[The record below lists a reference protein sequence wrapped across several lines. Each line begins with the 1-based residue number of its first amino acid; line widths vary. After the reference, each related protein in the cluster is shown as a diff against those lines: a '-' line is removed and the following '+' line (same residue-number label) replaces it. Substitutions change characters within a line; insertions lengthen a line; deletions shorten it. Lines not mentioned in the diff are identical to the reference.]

1 MTISVY
7 DQVIAPLKRGLESFD
22 RIVSKAE
29 AFAEARNI
37 SPEVLIQGRLRP
49 DMLSFVSQVRIAT
62 DTAKGAAGRLAGVE
76 LPKWEDNEA
85 TFQDVHERLAKAI
98 DYLSTFEPA
107 QFEGAESKTIELK
120 FGPLELTFSGTEYIT
135 GFVLPNFYFHYTT
148 AYDILRYNGLDIGK
162 RDFLGAA

>member
-37 SPEVLIQGRLRP
+37 SPEVLIHGRLRP

-76 LPKWEDNEA
+76 LPKWDDNEA
-85 TFQDVHERLAKAI
+85 TFQDVHARLAKAI
-98 DYLSTFEPA
+98 DYLSSFEPA
-107 QFEGAESKTIELK
+107 QFEGVESKTIELK
-120 FGPLELTFSGTEYIT
+120 FGPMELTFSGTEYIT

-148 AYDILRYNGLDIGK
+148 AYNILRYNGLDIGK

>member
-29 AFAEARNI
+29 AYAEARNI
-37 SPEVLIQGRLRP
+37 SPEVLIEGRLRP
-49 DMLSFVSQVRIAT
+49 DMLPFIAQVRIAT

-76 LPKWEDNEA
+76 LPKWADNEK
-85 TFQDVHERLAKAI
+85 TFREVHDRIAKAI
-98 DYLSTFEPA
+98 DYLGSFEPA
-107 QFEGAESKTIELK
+107 HFEGVETKTIELK
-120 FGPLELTFSGTEYIT
+120 FGSLEMTFSGTEYIT

-148 AYDILRYNGLDIGK
+148 AYNILRYNGLDIGK